1 MVLKIETKCS
11 LLSDSEKW
19 RSINIMHIQLTSAQ
33 KGILCIICSAF
44 FFTVMNLC
52 AKLSGDLPSI
62 QKAFFRN
69 SIACATSLFVLMK
82 NHPFIPPQKKNIPFL
97 ILRALLG
104 TAGLIANF
112 YAVSHL
118 ALADA
123 SMLAKL
129 APFFTIFFSFLFL
142 KERIRFTRLFAAVCA
157 FAASLLIIKPAF
169 AGSGHI
175 FAASIACFGGL
186 CAGGAYTCVRYLL
199 THKESG
205 SFVVFFFSATSM
217 LILLPFFLY
226 GFEPMT
232 GQQLFWL
239 LAAGTAGAGGQFT
252 ITAAY
257 SYAPAKNIAV
267 FDYTQILFAA
277 SFGFFIFHEIPDRYS
292 IAGYVIICTIA
303 LILFLKKD

>member
-19 RSINIMHIQLTSAQ
+19 RSINIMHIQFTSAQ

-82 NHPFIPPQKKNIPFL
+82 NRPFIPPQKKNIPFL

-226 GFEPMT
+226 GFEPIT

-239 LAAGTAGAGGQFT
+239 LAAGSAGASGQFT

>member
-1 MVLKIETKCS
+1 MQILTRS
-11 LLSDSEKW
+11 NFQLSFFLLYFTGIM
-19 RSINIMHIQLTSAQ
+19 SIRLTSAQ

-69 SIACATSLFVLMK
+69 SIACCTSLFVLIK
-82 NHPFIPPQKKNIPFL
+82 NRQFVLPQKKNIPFL
-97 ILRALLG
+97 ILRAVLG
-104 TAGLIANF
+104 TAGLVSNF

-123 SMLAKL
+123 SILAKL

-142 KERIRFTRLFAAVCA
+142 KERIRFTRLLAAVCA

-175 FAASIACFGGL
+175 FAASVACFGGL

-205 SFVVFFFSATSM
+205 TFVVFFFSAASM
-217 LILLPFFLY
+217 LMLLPFFLY
-226 GFEPMT
+226 SFAPMSL
-232 GQQLFWL
+232 QQLFWL
-239 LAAGTAGAGGQFT
+239 
-252 ITAAY
+252 I
-257 SYAPAKNIAV
+257 APGV
-267 FDYTQILFAA
+267 
-277 SFGFFIFHEIPDRYS
+277 P
-292 IAGYVIICTIA
+292 
-303 LILFLKKD
+303 

>member
-1 MVLKIETKCS
+1 MTI
-11 LLSDSEKW
+11 
-19 RSINIMHIQLTSAQ
+19 RLTSAQ

-52 AKLSGDLPSI
+52 VRFSGNLPSI

-69 SIACATSLFVLMK
+69 SIACGTLLFFLIQTRR
-82 NHPFIPPQKKNIPFL
+82 FTLPQKKNLPFL
-97 ILRALLG
+97 ILRTVLG
-104 TAGLIANF
+104 TAGLVSNF

-123 SMLAKL
+123 SILAKL

-142 KERIRFTRLFAAVCA
+142 KERIRFTRLLAAVCA
-157 FAASLLIIKPAF
+157 FAASLLIIKPTF

-175 FAASIACFGGL
+175 FAASVACFGGL

-199 THKESG
+199 THKEHG
-205 SFVVFFFSATSM
+205 PFVVFFFSAGSM
-217 LILLPFFLY
+217 LILLPFFIY
-226 GFEPMT
+226 NFEPMSM
-232 GQQLFWL
+232 QQLFWL
-239 LAAGTAGAGGQFT
+239 LAAGAAGAGGQFT
-252 ITAAY
+252 VTAAY

-277 SFGFFIFHEIPDRYS
+277 AFGFLLFHEVPDHYS
-292 IAGYVIICTIA
+292 IVGYVIICTIA
-303 LILFLKKD
+303 LMLFLKKD

>member
-1 MVLKIETKCS
+1 
-11 LLSDSEKW
+11 
-19 RSINIMHIQLTSAQ
+19 
-33 KGILCIICSAF
+33 
-44 FFTVMNLC
+44 MNLC
-52 AKLSGDLPSI
+52 VKLSGNLPSI

-69 SIACATSLFVLMK
+69 GIACGTSLLFLIK
-82 NHPFIPPQKKNIPFL
+82 NRQFILPQTKNIPFF
-97 ILRALLG
+97 ILRTVLG
-104 TAGLIANF
+104 TAGLVSNF
-112 YAVSHL
+112 YAVNHL

-123 SMLAKL
+123 SILAKL

-142 KERIRFTRLFAAVCA
+142 KERIRFTRLLAAVCA

-169 AGSGHI
+169 AASGHI

-205 SFVVFFFSATSM
+205 SFVVFFFSAASM

-226 GFEPMT
+226 DFEPMT
-232 GQQLFWL
+232 LQQLFLL

-252 ITAAY
+252 VTAAY

-277 SFGFFIFHEIPDRYS
+277 AFGFLLFHEIPDRYS
-292 IAGYVIICTIA
+292 IAGYIIICTIA

>member
-1 MVLKIETKCS
+1 
-11 LLSDSEKW
+11 
-19 RSINIMHIQLTSAQ
+19 
-33 KGILCIICSAF
+33 
-44 FFTVMNLC
+44 MNLC
-52 AKLSGDLPSI
+52 AKLSGNLPSI

-69 SIACATSLFVLMK
+69 SIACCTSLFVLIK
-82 NHPFIPPQKKNIPFL
+82 NRQFALPQKKNIPFL
-97 ILRALLG
+97 ILRAVLG
-104 TAGLIANF
+104 TAGLVSNF

-123 SMLAKL
+123 SILAKL

-142 KERIRFTRLFAAVCA
+142 KERIRFTRLLAAVCA

-175 FAASIACFGGL
+175 FAASVACFGGL

-205 SFVVFFFSATSM
+205 TFVVFFFSAASM
-217 LILLPFFLY
+217 LALLPFFLY
-226 GFEPMT
+226 SFAPMSL
-232 GQQLFWL
+232 QQLFWL
-239 LAAGTAGAGGQFT
+239 IATGAAGAGGQFT
-252 ITAAY
+252 VTAAY

-277 SFGFFIFHEIPDRYS
+277 AFGFLLFHEVPDRYS

-303 LILFLKKD
+303 LMLFLKKD

>member
-1 MVLKIETKCS
+1 MRRIARNTPFCYTLA
-11 LLSDSEKW
+11 DSM
-19 RSINIMHIQLTSAQ
+19 NIRLTPTQ
-33 KGILCIICSAF
+33 KGIVCIICSAF
-44 FFTVMNLC
+44 CFTVMNLC
-52 AKLSGDLPSI
+52 ARFSGDLPSI

-69 SIACATSLFVLMK
+69 SIACCTSLLFLIKSRWFVL
-82 NHPFIPPQKKNIPFL
+82 PQKKQLPFL
-97 ILRALLG
+97 ILRAVLG
-104 TAGLIANF
+104 TAGLVSNF

-123 SMLAKL
+123 SILAKL

-142 KERIRFTRLFAAVCA
+142 KERIRFARLLAAVCA

-169 AGSGHI
+169 AGAGHI

-199 THKESG
+199 THKASG
-205 SFVVFFFSATSM
+205 TFVVFFFSAASM

-226 GFEPMT
+226 GFKPMSL
-232 GQQLFWL
+232 QQLLWL
-239 LAAGTAGAGGQFT
+239 LAAGAAGAGGQFT
-252 ITAAY
+252 VTTAY

-277 SFGFFIFHEIPDRYS
+277 AFGFVLFHEIPDCYS
-292 IAGYVIICTIA
+292 IAGYVVICAIA
-303 LILFLKKD
+303 LVLFLKKE

>member
-1 MVLKIETKCS
+1 MQILTRSNFQLSFI
-11 LLSDSEKW
+11 LLYFTGIM
-19 RSINIMHIQLTSAQ
+19 SIRLTSAQ

-69 SIACATSLFVLMK
+69 SIACCTSLFVLIK
-82 NHPFIPPQKKNIPFL
+82 NRQFVLPQKKNMPFL
-97 ILRALLG
+97 ILRAVLG
-104 TAGLIANF
+104 TAGLVSNF

-123 SMLAKL
+123 SILAKL

-142 KERIRFTRLFAAVCA
+142 KERIRFTRLLAAVCA

-175 FAASIACFGGL
+175 FAASVACFGGL

-199 THKESG
+199 THNESG
-205 SFVVFFFSATSM
+205 TFVVFFFSAASM
-217 LILLPFFLY
+217 LMLLPFFLY
-226 GFEPMT
+226 SFAPMSL
-232 GQQLFWL
+232 QQLFWL
-239 LAAGTAGAGGQFT
+239 IATGAAGAGGQFT
-252 ITAAY
+252 VTAAY

-277 SFGFFIFHEIPDRYS
+277 AFGFLLFHEVPDRYS